1 MFSNSEAKDISKLNY
16 LQGIYEC
23 EKKKQKTKENKE
35 RRWRRDRD
43 LFESQIPVTTGR
55 FELQISIGI
64 EVSDLKERSKQA
76 NRVTS
81 LL

>member
-1 MFSNSEAKDISKLNY
+1 MFSNSEAKNISKLNY

-23 EKKKQKTKENKE
+23 EKKQKTKQNKE

-43 LFESQIPVTTGR
+43 FFESKIPVTTGG
-55 FELQISIGI
+55 FELQISTGI

>member
-1 MFSNSEAKDISKLNY
+1 M
-16 LQGIYEC
+16 
-23 EKKKQKTKENKE
+23 KKNNKPKQNKE

-43 LFESQIPVTTGR
+43 LFESQIPVTTGG
-55 FELQISIGI
+55 FQLQISIGI
-64 EVSDLKERSKQA
+64 EISDLKERSKQA